1 MTSYALDTNIVSY
14 YLKNN
19 RDIINKVDNVLAD
32 YNRIIIS
39 PIVYFEIKRWLLSNN
54 ALIKMAAFEKL
65 CSYSG
70 IGIIDKDLLEIATS
84 LYVKLKKQGI
94 TIEDADILIASDC
107 IKNNLILVTNNIKHF
122 EMIKEL
128 QIINWIY

>member
-1 MTSYALDTNIVSY
+1 MLAANNKIV
-14 YLKNN
+14 
-19 RDIINKVDNVLAD
+19 
-32 YNRIIIS
+32 IS

-54 ALIKMAAFEKL
+54 APIKLAAFEKL

-70 IGIIDKDLLEIATS
+70 VKTIDKDLLELAAS

-107 IKNNLILVTNNIKHF
+107 IKNKFILVTNNVKHF
-122 EMIKEL
+122 ERINEL
-128 QIINWIY
+128 QTINWIS